1 MRRIFMNVG
10 EKRELI
16 CINCP
21 MGCTLTAEM
30 TPDGVKVSGNTCP
43 RGEKYAIA
51 EITHPTRTLTT
62 TVRVGNRDDVFLPV
76 KTKTPISK
84 EKLFEAMRV
93 LSTVRA
99 NAPVAI
105 GDVIYPS
112 ICGEADVVA
121 TGNVE

>member
-1 MRRIFMNVG
+1 MNVG
-10 EKRELI
+10 EKKEMI

-21 MGCTLTAEM
+21 IGCMLTAEM
-30 TPDGVKVSGNTCP
+30 TADGVKVSGNTCP

-62 TVRVGNRDDVFLPV
+62 TVRVANREDVYLPV
-76 KTKTPISK
+76 KTAEPISK
-84 EKLFEAMRV
+84 EKLFEAMAALNSIKV
-93 LSTVRA
+93 
-99 NAPVAI
+99 NAPVKI
-105 GDVIYPS
+105 GDVVYAG